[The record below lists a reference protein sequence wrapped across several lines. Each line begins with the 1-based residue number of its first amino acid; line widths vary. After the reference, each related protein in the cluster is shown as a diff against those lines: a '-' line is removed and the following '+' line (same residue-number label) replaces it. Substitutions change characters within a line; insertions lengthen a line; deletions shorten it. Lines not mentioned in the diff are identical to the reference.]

1 MHKHLIV
8 ACTLAAA
15 VAFVGGCQEQKTSSL
30 EPGIGQ
36 PEQPKK
42 GFFESLA
49 FWESD
54 EPAEPEPVTYQPAE
68 EEKDTWADGLWPGN
82 WFKDDGRITA
92 ADVRW
97 DMSPELSTLDSTPGE
112 SKNNHARVIDTNTR
126 QIWNDLDR
134 ILLLDRPSHLSLY
147 SVP

>member
-1 MHKHLIV
+1 MLKHLTL
-8 ACTLAAA
+8 AATLAAA
-15 VAFVGGCQEQKTSSL
+15 VVFTGCQEQKTASL

-42 GFFESLA
+42 GFFESMA

-54 EPAEPEPVTYQPAE
+54 EPTQPEPVTYEPAE
-68 EEKDTWADGLWPGN
+68 EEKDSFGAGLWPGN

-92 ADVRW
+92 SDVRW
-97 DMSPELSTLDSTPGE
+97 NMSPELATLEATKEE

-147 SVP
+147 SIP

>member
-1 MHKHLIV
+1 MLKHLTI
-8 ACTLAAA
+8 AAILAAA
-15 VAFVGGCQEQKTSSL
+15 IVFVGGCQEQKTASL

-36 PEQPKK
+36 PEKPKK
-42 GFFESLA
+42 GFFESMA

-54 EPAEPEPVTYQPAE
+54 EPAEPEPVTYQAPE
-68 EEKDTWADGLWPGN
+68 EEKEGLGDALWPGN

-92 ADVRW
+92 DDVRW
-97 DMSPELSTLDSTPGE
+97 DMSPELSTLDATPEE